1 MVSFRI
7 AGGGGLDVDAVQHL
21 MEQHAVDAAPSAAQ
35 LERHGVPELG
45 DGEDAGAV
53 KPLLHARADAVD
65 LSCNSSP
72 EQTSLLVCALSAIFL
87 IQELHRSFEG
97 MIDGSLCSQMT
108 VVGTAFLL
116 SP

>member
-1 MVSFRI
+1 
-7 AGGGGLDVDAVQHL
+7 

-72 EQTSLLVCALSAIFL
+72 EQNLLIGLRALGDLS
-87 IQELHRSFEG
+87 
-97 MIDGSLCSQMT
+97 DP
-108 VVGTAFLL
+108 GT
-116 SP
+116 PPIIRRDDRR